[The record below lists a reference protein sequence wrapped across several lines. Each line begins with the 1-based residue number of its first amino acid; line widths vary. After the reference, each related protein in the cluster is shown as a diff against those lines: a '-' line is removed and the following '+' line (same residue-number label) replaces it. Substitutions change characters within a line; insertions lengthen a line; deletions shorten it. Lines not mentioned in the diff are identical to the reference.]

1 MGEDKKRLLRADE
14 TLTKLQRAAF
24 ELGKKVLGDSPL
36 PGLLPAMKFWSL
48 KERCI
53 VMLPTSVHLGA
64 SLQVTATHTN
74 A

>member
-48 KERCI
+48 KERCV
-53 VMLPTSVHLGA
+53 VMLPTSVRLGA

>member
-24 ELGKKVLGDSPL
+24 ELGKVLGDSPL

-48 KERCI
+48 KERCV

-64 SLQVTATHTN
+64 SLQVTATRTN